1 MGCTEYLPQL
11 DTPRGRSIIYNMYIY
26 IYIYTIIIAPYVY
39 IYICRESIYIL
50 YCTIYIYKENMN
62 VSGSKNSILILL
74 SDIQHKTPT
83 HPWESSDLS
92 VFFSVHYCCW
102 TSAEWSSPHGE
113 EHQSAQHDEN
123 QIVIRTDLS
132 RFTSN
137 RCAALEKSTNIML
150 GFCSP

>member
-26 IYIYTIIIAPYVY
+26 IYILLLLHHMYIYIYRERVY
-39 IYICRESIYIL
+39 IYYIVL
-50 YCTIYIYKENMN
+50 YIYKENMN

-102 TSAEWSSPHGE
+102 TSAE
-113 EHQSAQHDEN
+113 
-123 QIVIRTDLS
+123 
-132 RFTSN
+132 
-137 RCAALEKSTNIML
+137 
-150 GFCSP
+150 